1 MNRPTLFAL
10 IALNTLFVFVL
21 AGEWFTGS
29 KISDTV
35 THESKTVET
44 QDEELPSL
52 DLEAKSEDEYS
63 DLVERPL
70 FIKGR
75 KPVLEPETESA
86 PVAEVKRMEA
96 FVWNLTGVFTTPKGV
111 TAFFSRING
120 KVEKDNYRKLQ
131 LGGEIDGWKLS
142 EIHPDKVMF
151 TQTGETKILPLR
163 KAKPKNLPPTPAVPV
178 VNANQNTRQ
187 QPSRSGMAQLSVPA
201 QGIPAPALQMPE
213 TVQPVEQPADETDT
227 ATQQQ

>member
-10 IALNTLFVFVL
+10 IVLNALLVFVL
-21 AGEWFTGS
+21 AGEWFAGNETTNAPQS
-29 KISDTV
+29 EV
-35 THESKTVET
+35 KTVET

-75 KPVLEPETESA
+75 KPVAEPEAENA
-86 PVAEVKRMEA
+86 PVAEVKRNEA
-96 FVWNLTGVFTTPKGV
+96 FVWNLTGVFSTPKGV

-120 KVEKDNYRKLQ
+120 KVEKDNYRKLK
-131 LGGEIDGWKLS
+131 LGDALDGWKLT
-142 EIHPDKVMF
+142 EIYPDKVTF
-151 TQTGETKILPLR
+151 TQTGETKNLSLR

-178 VNANQNTRQ
+178 ASANQNHRQ
-187 QPSRSGMAQLSVPA
+187 PPPRPEVAQLAVPA
-201 QGIPAPALQMPE
+201 QGMPAPVLQTPE
-213 TVQPVEQPADETDT
+213 TVQLPEQPVDETET
-227 ATQQQ
+227 AAQQ

>member
-63 DLVERPL
+63 DLIERPL

-96 FVWNLTGVFTTPKGV
+96 FVWDLTGIFTTPKGV
-111 TAFFSRING
+111 TAFFSRVNG
-120 KVEKDNYRKLQ
+120 KVEKDNYRKLK
-131 LGGEIDGWKLS
+131 LGDSLDGWKLT
-142 EIHPDKVMF
+142 EIYLDKVTF
-151 TQTGETKILPLR
+151 TQTGETKNLSLR
-163 KAKPKNLPPTPAVPV
+163 KAKPKNLPPTPVVPV
-178 VNANQNTRQ
+178 ANANQNTRQ
-187 QPSRSGMAQLSVPA
+187 QPPRSGMAQLAVPT
-201 QGIPAPALQMPE
+201 QGIAAPALQTPE
-213 TVQPVEQPADETDT
+213 IVQSVEPPADETDT
-227 ATQQQ
+227 AAQQ